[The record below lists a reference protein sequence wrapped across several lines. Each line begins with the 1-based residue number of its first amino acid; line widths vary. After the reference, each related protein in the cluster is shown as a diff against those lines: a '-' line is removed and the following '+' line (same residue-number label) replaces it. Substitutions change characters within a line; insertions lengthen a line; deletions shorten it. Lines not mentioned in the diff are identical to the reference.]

1 MKKILV
7 IEDNVDLA
15 ENIVL
20 LLKENGYDVQAAYNG
35 KNGLSAIMEYDP
47 EIIICDIMLPDISG
61 YKLLS
66 EIKKLEEKLMPIF
79 IFLTAKT
86 LREDLRRGMILG
98 ADDYITKPFTY
109 EELIS
114 AINTQVKKRAKFL
127 IKSDNK
133 KEILENSK
141 NDLPDLQ
148 PTPSGTALNY
158 NDHIFISDKKNP
170 GFYLVSSIIVIKSL
184 KDYTQLFLADNK
196 RFFLRKSMKYWEDKL
211 PNEKFVR
218 IHRQTLINVDYVEKV
233 EPISSNRY
241 RIILKYFNE
250 ELEASQRLSSKI
262 KKLSS

>member
-7 IEDNVDLA
+7 IEDNIDLA

-20 LLKENGYDVQAAYNG
+20 LLKENNYEVLASYNG
-35 KNGLSAIMEYDP
+35 KSALNAVIEFNPD
-47 EIIICDIMLPDISG
+47 IIICDIMLPDISG

-66 EIKKLEEKLMPIF
+66 EIKKLEEKIMPIF

-98 ADDYITKPFTY
+98 ADDYITKPFAY
-109 EELIS
+109 EELIG
-114 AINTQVKKRAKFL
+114 AINTQIKKCSKFFEK
-127 IKSDNK
+127 ID
-133 KEILENSK
+133 SK
-141 NDLPDLQ
+141 TSAPSEAPGSQDFQ

-158 NDHIFISDKKNP
+158 SDHIFISDKKMP
-170 GFYLVSSIIVIKSL
+170 GFYMVSSIVVIKSL
-184 KDYTQLFLADNK
+184 KDYTQLFLTDNK

-211 PNEKFVR
+211 PGDKFVR

-241 RIILKYFNE
+241 RIVLKAFNE

-262 KKLSS
+262 KKLSG